1 MKGDIML
8 KDYIDKLIPIIK
20 EMCNKNKTGGH
31 DINHFLRTMKIALYL
46 QTKEGGDQ
54 LIIGIASFLHD
65 VHRLMQSE
73 RNEYVMP
80 KDSLDRVLEIV
91 ELANLDLS
99 DEQINKILFCI
110 EHHEDYNWS
119 GFNVDDINTLIVQD
133 ADNLDAIGAI
143 GIGRSFGYAAI
154 NNQPFYDDKIPLEK
168 FDGYE
173 EKLKDVSNIHFLNN
187 KLIKLGDN
195 MNTKTAKLI
204 AQDRVEFIKNFIN
217 EYIKEWNA
225 NY

>member
-1 MKGDIML
+1 ML
-8 KDYIDKLIPIIK
+8 KDYIDKLITIIK

>member
-1 MKGDIML
+1 ML

-99 DEQINKILFCI
+99 DEQINKICTLLFVI
-110 EHHEDYNWS
+110 
-119 GFNVDDINTLIVQD
+119 
-133 ADNLDAIGAI
+133 
-143 GIGRSFGYAAI
+143 
-154 NNQPFYDDKIPLEK
+154 
-168 FDGYE
+168 
-173 EKLKDVSNIHFLNN
+173 
-187 KLIKLGDN
+187 
-195 MNTKTAKLI
+195 
-204 AQDRVEFIKNFIN
+204 IKN
-217 EYIKEWNA
+217 
-225 NY
+225 NYNI

>member
-1 MKGDIML
+1 ML
-8 KDYIDKLIPIIK
+8 DNYINKLMPIVK
-20 EMCNKNKTGGH
+20 EMCNKDKTGGH
-31 DINHFLRTMKIALYL
+31 DIDHFIRTMKIAIYL

-65 VHRLMQSE
+65 IHRLMQSE
-73 RNEYVMP
+73 KKRYVTP
-80 KDSLDRVLEIV
+80 KESLDRIIKIIEQSKI
-91 ELANLDLS
+91 DLTN
-99 DEQINKILFCI
+99 EQINKILFCI

-119 GFNVDDINTLIVQD
+119 GCNVNDINTLIVQD

-143 GIGRSFGYAAI
+143 GIGRSFGYAAL
-154 NNQPFYDDKIPLEK
+154 NNQAFYDDKIPLENYK
-168 FDGYE
+168 GYE
-173 EKLKDVSNIHFLNN
+173 EKLKDVSNIHFLNS

-195 MNTKTAKLI
+195 MNTKTAKKI
-204 AQDRVEFIKNFIN
+204 SKERIKFIEDFIE